1 MEVYIP
7 MIRQSII
14 LEYIDDINTAS
25 YESEMNVLTA
35 MNDSYYKASLILE
48 NYEGEEL
55 DTFELFSESY
65 YLESASGDK
74 DKKDEEK
81 PKDESF
87 FRRTNKKTG
96 KKENILISI
105 LFAIPRII
113 IKLGEM
119 LVNLF
124 KKDKKKQSPDAMEKA
139 EKEANAL
146 SENFFKMIDYISPNL
161 RADCQLM
168 VNKEIKKYG
177 LGTKIVF
184 YTITGVNIGFD
195 VIHTGVKIFSIKKSI
210 IGFINRIKKIYE
222 RFTNDLNLGNPDNVI
237 SKCVREIKAVI
248 DKDKDFSLTT
258 VEYSGKM
265 FLTLYDQMR
274 DICKVMSDSTKV
286 LGKTLS
292 AVLKKCKE
300 DGNDAKNLE
309 AATDLVNKCNKINND
324 ILHRTSIVK
333 TVRDYTGMCMSLIGL
348 VYPIEYL
355 NEGLLTDTDEFITK
369 INKKDKSLMKELGN
383 RASKQLQQ
391 AYNITAEE
399 LENLNMRSSSEM
411 MSAHWRN
418 CIAEMLDWKEK
429 NPRKSGEGDV
439 EYCSRFYKQFIKE
452 KKMKDLINTIK
463 LGFKGKDINIPDK
476 EEALPVMVDNNGGGI
491 RDVYYPNKLYKDNLK
506 YMGKKKLAELMMS
519 GKGIDKIDKRA
530 REYTERLVSKDK

>member
-1 MEVYIP
+1 MT
-7 MIRQSII
+7 RQSMI

-65 YLESASGDK
+65 YLEAASDNKDDEDK
-74 DKKDEEK
+74 EK

-87 FRRTNKKTG
+87 FRRTNEKTG

-124 KKDKKKQSPDAMEKA
+124 KKDKKKQSPDAIEKA

-184 YTITGVNIGFD
+184 YSIVGTHIGLDVFHVGVMIFD
-195 VIHTGVKIFSIKKSI
+195 IKSQI
-210 IGFINRIKKIYE
+210 IGFIKRIRKIYE
-222 RFTNDLNLGNPDNVI
+222 RFTEDLNLGNPDNVI
-237 SKCVREIKAVI
+237 SKCTREIKAVL

-258 VEYSGKM
+258 VEYTGKM

-286 LGKTLS
+286 LGKTMS

-300 DGNDAKNLE
+300 SGNDAKTLE
-309 AATDLVNKCNKINND
+309 TATDLVNKCNKINND
-324 ILHRTSIVK
+324 ILYRTRIVK
-333 TVRDYTGMCMSLIGL
+333 TVRDYTGLCMSLIGL

-355 NEGLLTDTDEFITK
+355 NEGLLMDTAEFAEK
-369 INKKDKSLMKELGN
+369 LEKKDKSLIKELS
-383 RASKQLQQ
+383 RKAVKQLMLEGNLT
-391 AYNITAEE
+391 YDE
-399 LENLNMRSSSEM
+399 LESLNIRSSSEM
-411 MSAHWRN
+411 MSVHWQN
-418 CIAEMLDWKEK
+418 CIEEMITWKNE
-429 NPRKSGEGDV
+429 NPRKSGEGDL
-439 EYCSRFYKQFIKE
+439 EYCSRFYKKFIKE
-452 KKMKDLINTIK
+452 RTMKDLINTIK
-463 LGFKGKDINIPDK
+463 SGVKGDVINDPNTADAIGIKISSDENVKPGGYYFRDK
-476 EEALPVMVDNNGGGI
+476 LHT
-491 RDVYYPNKLYKDNLK
+491 DNLK
-506 YMGKKKLAELMMS
+506 AMGKKKVGEMLKS
-519 GKGIDKIDKRA
+519 KKVIDAVDRRS
-530 REYTERLVSKDK
+530 REYTDRLISKAK